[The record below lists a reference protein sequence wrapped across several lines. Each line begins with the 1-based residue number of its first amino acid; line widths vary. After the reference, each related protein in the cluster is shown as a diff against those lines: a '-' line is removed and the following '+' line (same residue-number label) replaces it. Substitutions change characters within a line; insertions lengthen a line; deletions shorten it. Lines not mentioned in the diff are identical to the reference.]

1 MLWIIRIVS
10 MIVIPGII
18 TGIAVSDKA
27 VDAVSCIV
35 PRRESGGIMAE
46 IVQLGLTIC
55 DAAITISQ
63 IEMRSIIVIR
73 ILQRPITC

>member
-1 MLWIIRIVS
+1 

-27 VDAVSCIV
+27 VDAVACIV
-35 PRRESGGIMAE
+35 PCRESGGILAE

-55 DAAITISQ
+55 DAGITISQ

-73 ILQRPITC
+73 ILQRPITG